1 MAGEGS
7 LSGSAERPA
16 ICAVPK
22 ASVGWRILSQVSD
35 KGSAPFNEDMTG
47 SAGSHAWIIDGAA
60 FFSGAARTEQQS
72 EGAWLAQRVD
82 EILRSNM
89 RDEAPLSEIA
99 ATLEAT
105 VTRDYAALGDGQP
118 ERVGGEGPSAVLGLL
133 RLSPT
138 GQSCRIEGV
147 VIGDVSIIIR
157 DGRRMERWTD
167 PSAGPFEARTIAAAG
182 TGLRREGEPI
192 SAPALAQIHENR
204 RFLNRPD
211 GYWAVHPGLPWR
223 GGLRSFVTTVSP
235 TATVLLASDGFMRL
249 VDVLKRYDEAGLMQA
264 VVSDGAA
271 ALVDDLRRL
280 ESGDPRTERF
290 NRVKIHDD
298 ATALVVT
305 PDLPA
310 AEFIQQ

>member
-1 MAGEGS
+1 MEGEGS
-7 LSGSAERPA
+7 FSGSAKRLA
-16 ICAVPK
+16 VFAVPK
-22 ASVGWRILSQVSD
+22 ASVGWRILSQVSV
-35 KGSAPFNEDMTG
+35 KGSAAFNEDMAG
-47 SAGSHAWIIDGAA
+47 SVGSHAWIIDGSA
-60 FFSGAARTEQQS
+60 FFSGASRTEQQS

-82 EILRSNM
+82 EILRSTA
-89 RDEAPLSEIA
+89 RDEAPLSEVA
-99 ATLEAT
+99 AALETALA
-105 VTRDYAALGDGQP
+105 RDYAALGEGHP

-133 RLSPT
+133 RLSAV

-147 VIGDVSIIIR
+147 VIGDVSIVIL
-157 DGRRMERWTD
+157 DGERMQRWTD

-204 RFLNRPD
+204 RFLNKSD
-211 GYWAVHPGLPWR
+211 GYWAVHPVLPWR
-223 GGLRSFVTTVSP
+223 GGLRSFTATVSS
-235 TATVLLASDGFMRL
+235 TATVLLASDGFMRI
-249 VDVLKRYDEAGLMQA
+249 VDVLQRYDEAGLMRA

-271 ALVDDLRRL
+271 ALVSELRRL
-280 ESGDPRTERF
+280 ESGDPRTQRF
-290 NRVKIHDD
+290 RRVKIHDD

>member
-1 MAGEGS
+1 MEGEGS

-16 ICAVPK
+16 ACAVPK
-22 ASVGWRILSQVSD
+22 ASAGWRILSQVSV
-35 KGSAPFNEDMTG
+35 KGSAPFNEDMAG

-60 FFSGAARTEQQS
+60 FFSGASRTEQQS

-82 EILRSNM
+82 EILRATA
-89 RDEAPLSEIA
+89 RDEAPLSEVA
-99 ATLEAT
+99 ATLEVA
-105 VTRDYAALGDGQP
+105 VARDYAALGDGQP
-118 ERVGGEGPSAVLGLL
+118 ERLGGEGPSAVLGLL
-133 RLSPT
+133 RLSAM
-138 GQSCRIEGV
+138 GQCCRIEGV
-147 VIGDVSIIIR
+147 VIGDVSIIIL
-157 DGRRMERWTD
+157 DGERMERWTD

-182 TGLRREGEPI
+182 AGLRRDGEPI

-204 RFLNRPD
+204 RFLNQPD
-211 GYWAVHPGLPWR
+211 GYWAVHPGLPWQ
-223 GGLRSFVTTVSP
+223 GGLRTFSATLSP

-249 VDVLKRYDEAGLMQA
+249 VDVLKRYDEARLMQA
-264 VVSDGAA
+264 VVRDGAA
-271 ALVDDLRRL
+271 ALVAELRRL

>member
-1 MAGEGS
+1 MEGEGS

-16 ICAVPK
+16 VSAVPK
-22 ASVGWRILSQVSD
+22 ASADWRILSQVSV
-35 KGSAPFNEDMTG
+35 KGSSPFNEDMTG
-47 SAGSHAWIIDGAA
+47 SAGSHAWIIDGSA

-82 EILRSNM
+82 EILRSNV

-138 GQSCRIEGV
+138 GQSRRIEGV

-157 DGRRMERWTD
+157 DGQRMARWTD

-271 ALVDDLRRL
+271 ALVDELRRL